1 MLAAYREIV
10 SFMVKGK
17 TPEEIIAFRPSAKTQ
32 ARVED
37 LLHRQQDEGLTDD
50 EAAELRQHVEIEH
63 FMRLA
68 KARARLRLSKRRR

>member
-1 MLAAYREIV
+1 MLAVYREIV

-37 LLHRQQDEGLTDD
+37 LLYRQQDEGLTDD
-50 EAAELRQHVEIEH
+50 ETAELRQYIEIEH
-63 FMRLA
+63 FMRLEKA
-68 KARARLRLSKRRR
+68 KARQRLPKRR

>member
-1 MLAAYREIV
+1 MLAAYDEIV
-10 SFMVKGK
+10 SFMLKGK

-37 LLHRQQDEGLTDD
+37 LLYRQQDEGLTDD
-50 EAAELRQHVEIEH
+50 ETAELRQYVEIEH

-68 KARARLRLSKRRR
+68 KAKARLRIAKRR

>member
-37 LLHRQQDEGLTDD
+37 LLYRQQEEELTED
-50 EAAELRQHVEIEH
+50 EAAE
-63 FMRLA
+63 
-68 KARARLRLSKRRR
+68 